1 MNIAIFQ
8 SITTDEQ
15 IKLLEEKGAS
25 YEGLYVDMDDAPQRK
40 YVKDNAELIQKLI
53 RDVDRKR
60 INESKDYK
68 NKVEAEAKSII
79 DRLKVANEPFTLLID
94 THKTKRAK
102 ELSDEKRVVE
112 LRELA
117 IQKELDHEMA
127 LLIDKTFAFDKAEL
141 IRIKHEQ
148 DEQYRIDAEVRAAAN
163 QSLINEGI
171 ERDRIHAENARLA
184 NVEHVRGVNI
194 SILNVLTLNGLS
206 ENDAK
211 MVVGL
216 IVKKQLPNVTIN
228 Y

>member
-1 MNIAIFQ
+1 MDITIFQ

-53 RDVDRKR
+53 KDVDRKR
-60 INESKDYK
+60 IDESKDYK

-79 DRLKVANEPFTLLID
+79 DRLRDANEPFTLLID
-94 THKTKRAK
+94 THKAKRAK
-102 ELSDEKRVVE
+102 EISDEKRVIE

-117 IQKELDHEMA
+117 TQKELDHELA
-127 LLIDKTFAFDKAEL
+127 LLIDKTYAFDKAEE

-148 DEQYRIDAEVRAAAN
+148 DEQYRINAEEKAAAN
-163 QSLINEGI
+163 QILINEGI

-184 NVEHVRGVNI
+184 NVEHVRGINRTI
-194 SILNVLTLNGLS
+194 FKGFIDAGLNKESATMATQS
-206 ENDAK
+206 
-211 MVVGL
+211 L
-216 IVKKQLPNVTIN
+216 IDNKITHVTIN

>member
-53 RDVDRKR
+53 KDVDRKR

-94 THKTKRAK
+94 THKAKRAK
-102 ELSDEKRVVE
+102 ELSDAKCVVE

-117 IQKELDHEMA
+117 IQKELDHEFA
-127 LLIDKTFAFDKAEL
+127 LLIDKTYAFDKAES

-148 DEQYRIDAEVRAAAN
+148 DEQYRIDAEARAAAN
-163 QSLINEGI
+163 QILINEGI

-206 ENDAK
+206 EYDAK
-211 MVVGL
+211 TVVGL

>member
-1 MNIAIFQ
+1 MDITIFQ

-53 RDVDRKR
+53 KDVDRKR
-60 INESKDYK
+60 IDESKDYK

-79 DRLKVANEPFTLLID
+79 DRLRNANEPFTLLID
-94 THKTKRAK
+94 AHKAKRAK
-102 ELSDEKRVVE
+102 ELSDEKRVIE

-117 IQKELDHEMA
+117 TQKELDHEMA
-127 LLIDKTFAFDKAEL
+127 LLIDKTYAFDKAEL
-141 IRIKHEQ
+141 IRVKHEQ
-148 DEQYRIDAEVRAAAN
+148 DEQYRIDAEAKAAAN
-163 QSLINEGI
+163 QILINEGI

-206 ENDAK
+206 ESDAK
-211 MVVGL
+211 TVVGL

>member
-1 MNIAIFQ
+1 MDITIFQ

-53 RDVDRKR
+53 KDVDRKR
-60 INESKDYK
+60 IDESKDYK

-94 THKTKRAK
+94 THKAKRAK
-102 ELSDEKRVVE
+102 ELSDEKRVIE

-117 IQKELDHEMA
+117 TQKELDHELA
-127 LLIDKTFAFDKAEL
+127 LLIDKTYAFDKAEE

-148 DEQYRIDAEVRAAAN
+148 DEQYRINAEAKAAAN
-163 QSLINEGI
+163 QILINEGI
-171 ERDRIHAENARLA
+171 ERNRIHAENARLA

-194 SILNVLTLNGLS
+194 SMLNVLTLNGLS

-211 MVVGL
+211 IVISL

>member
-1 MNIAIFQ
+1 MNITIFQ

-53 RDVDRKR
+53 KDVDRKR
-60 INESKDYK
+60 IDESKDYK

-94 THKTKRAK
+94 THKAKRAK

-112 LRELA
+112 LRKLA

-127 LLIDKTFAFDKAEL
+127 LLIDKTYAFDKAEL

-148 DEQYRIDAEVRAAAN
+148 GEQYRIDAEARAAAN
-163 QSLINEGI
+163 QILINEGI

-184 NVEHVRGVNI
+184 NIEHVRGVNV

-206 ENDAK
+206 EGEAK
-211 MVVGL
+211 TVVGL

>member
-1 MNIAIFQ
+1 MNITIFQ

-53 RDVDRKR
+53 KDVDRKR
-60 INESKDYK
+60 IDESKDYK

-94 THKTKRAK
+94 THKAKRAK

-117 IQKELDHEMA
+117 IQKELDHELA
-127 LLIDKTFAFDKAEL
+127 LLIDKTYAFDKAEE

-148 DEQYRIDAEVRAAAN
+148 DEQYRINAEAKAAAN
-163 QSLINEGI
+163 QILINEGI

-206 ENDAK
+206 EGDAK